1 MSDYEQYQES
11 CWREQYRQRVEETAR
26 RIFVYRV
33 IDADLYISVDYD
45 KAAGEAYAAAYA
57 FEQEA
62 ERQRRMALPEPSPKQ
77 TV

>member
-26 RIFVYRV
+26 RIFLQVTGAYPPKCF
-33 IDADLYISVDYD
+33 DYD
-45 KAAGEAYAAAYA
+45 RAAVEAYAAAQA
-57 FEQEA
+57 FEREA
-62 ERQRRMALPEPSPKQ
+62 ERQRRKALPEPSPEQ